1 MKIIQLSGN
10 EDSHIKCLSIL
21 HKKSFKE
28 TIATTLMTNNL
39 ARLYRL
45 LIKNKIISVNVA
57 FDENKTLI
65 GAITVKTNNYKRKK
79 KLVDILKIIFLLLQG
94 LLLHPV
100 VWIREYYYKI
110 GLYKGIDSKINIITL
125 FVDTEYQDKGVGKNL
140 IRNIKDQY
148 KTKISIDTRT
158 DNQMAIDFYLKN
170 GFVLKNQNLRNTSFY
185 TD

>member
-1 MKIIQLSGN
+1 MKIFQLLKNNTITLNNFGFINYIIFSLLTFN
-10 EDSHIKCLSIL
+10 INYFVETESIKCVTYIPSEI
-21 HKKSFKE
+21 
-28 TIATTLMTNNL
+28 
-39 ARLYRL
+39 
-45 LIKNKIISVNVA
+45 
-57 FDENKTLI
+57 
-65 GAITVKTNNYKRKK
+65 VKTNNYKRKK
-79 KLVDILKIIFLLLQG
+79 NLVDILKIIFLLLQG

-148 KTKISIDTRT
+148 KTKISVDTRT